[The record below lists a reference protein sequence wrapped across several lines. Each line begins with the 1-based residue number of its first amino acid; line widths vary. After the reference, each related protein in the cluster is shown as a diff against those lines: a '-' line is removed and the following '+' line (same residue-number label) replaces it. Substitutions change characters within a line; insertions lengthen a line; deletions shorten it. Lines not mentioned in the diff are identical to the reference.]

1 MEAETPN
8 LVSAG
13 GVVYRLEDQ
22 SIEIVLCGLI
32 KPNRWSLPKGTPNE
46 GETIIQTAIREA
58 QEETGLM
65 VEAEESI
72 GSINYWFTSKDTR
85 SHINKTV
92 HFYLMNTTG
101 GSTDDHD
108 FEFDLVEWFN
118 VETAMQQLTFQN
130 EIRIL
135 QQAVN
140 ILGQRSKRE

>member
-1 MEAETPN
+1 MEAETQN

-22 SIEIVLCGLI
+22 SIAIVLCGRI

-46 GETIIQTAIREA
+46 GETIIQTAVREA

-65 VEAEESI
+65 VEAEEPI
-72 GSINYWFTSKDTR
+72 GSINYWFTSKENR

-118 VETAMQQLTFQN
+118 VETAMQQLTFRN
-130 EIRIL
+130 EVRIL
-135 QQAVN
+135 RQAVN